1 MQAIFI
7 PFLILL
13 TLSGCSKPAEQADQL
28 RPALVYTVAES
39 ANGQTGAYS
48 GEVHARHEA
57 ELGFRVGGKV
67 ASRRV
72 ELGDKVKP
80 GQVLGQLDPKD
91 AQLAAGEASAQV
103 TAAESEAST
112 AAAELARARKLVTQ
126 KFLSQAALDAR
137 VNAFDTAQARLA
149 AARAKHDLA
158 TSQSQHTALTAAA
171 AGVVTTINFEAGQ
184 VVSAGQPVVRV
195 AYDGEKEAHIRV
207 GEAQAQQLK
216 AETPV
221 QIRLWSAPQKVYAGA
236 INEIAPAA
244 DENRT
249 YLVKVGIHQPDEAIR
264 LGMTASV
271 AFSGPAAAS
280 SAVRLPPGALI
291 QQGKQ
296 TAVWAV
302 DEKQQVNAV
311 PVEVLQYQDNGMLVR
326 GDLPVGSR
334 VIAAGAH
341 KLHPGQ
347 KIRPTPYESYSPAV
361 SGSSK

>member
-7 PFLILL
+7 PFLLLL
-13 TLSGCSKPAEQADQL
+13 TLSGCSKPVEQHDQI

-39 ANGQTGAYS
+39 ALGQTGAYS

-67 ASRRV
+67 AARLV
-72 ELGDKVKP
+72 ELGVKVKP
-80 GQVLGQLDPKD
+80 GQTMGKLDSKD
-91 AQLAAGEASAQV
+91 AQLTAGEAKAQV
-103 TAAESEAST
+103 AAAESEAST
-112 AAAELARARKLVTQ
+112 AAIELERSKKLVAQ

-137 VNAFDTAQARLA
+137 VNASDTAHARLI
-149 AARAKHDLA
+149 AARARLELA
-158 TSQSQHTALTAAA
+158 NSQSSHTELVASA
-171 AGVVTTINFEAGQ
+171 AGVVTYINFEAGQ

-195 AYDGEKEAHIRV
+195 AYDDEKEVHIRV
-207 GEAQAQQLK
+207 GEAQARQLK
-216 AETPV
+216 PGTPV
-221 QIRLWSAPQKVYAGA
+221 QIGLWSAPRKVYAGA
-236 INEIAPAA
+236 VSEISPAA

-271 AFSGPAAAS
+271 AFSNPAAETAAIS
-280 SAVRLPPGALI
+280 LPLGALI

-296 TAVWAV
+296 TAVWLV
-302 DEKQQVNAV
+302 DAQQQVSAV
-311 PVEVLQYQDNGMLVR
+311 PVEVLQYLDEGLLVR
-326 GDLPVGSR
+326 GNLPVGSR

-347 KIRPTPYESYSPAV
+347 KIRPTPYESYTPAV